1 VTDHD
6 ITVGEVLEM
15 EPTEL
20 KERMDRGQPLVVVD
34 VRESFE
40 REIAD
45 LPDWG
50 QRRIPVREFLER
62 IGELDPDE
70 PMILYCRTG
79 GRSRWAAERLAEQGH
94 ERVWN
99 LTDGVMGWRRDV
111 DPSLR
116 EY

>member
-1 VTDHD
+1 VTEQES
-6 ITVGEVLEM
+6 TVGEVLDM
-15 EPTEL
+15 EATEL
-20 KERMDRGQPLVVVD
+20 KKRMEQGQPLMVVD
-34 VRESFE
+34 VREPFE

-50 QRRIPVREFLER
+50 QRRIPVREFLDR
-62 IGELDPDE
+62 MDELGPDE
-70 PMILYCRTG
+70 PVILYCRTG
-79 GRSRWAAERLAEQGH
+79 GRSRWAAERMAERGH

-111 DPSLR
+111 DPSIR